1 MPHPSSATDLLT
13 AWREVARALQ
23 SPGLGTA
30 EAEALQADA
39 LRLRNAYQRLVEEAW
54 QHNEP
59 ALPPLEA
66 AEVEVE
72 T

>member
-1 MPHPSSATDLLT
+1 M
-13 AWREVARALQ
+13 
-23 SPGLGTA
+23 
-30 EAEALQADA
+30 QADA

-72 T
+72 A